1 MLPWHPSPN
10 PSRKGR
16 GDEFGA
22 GNDGATDWHEI
33 NQGGPD
39 GMTRISREA
48 LRGKAQTVTGLVD
61 PATLGPTLMHEHL
74 QIDLN
79 PPRLRATAV
88 SDEPDL
94 DPCACF
100 QIRWGGTYS
109 RRNFELDEVKL
120 ATEEMARLR
129 EAGGRTLV
137 ELTVGGLKPKPAA
150 LVEISKASGVAVVM
164 GCGHYVEEYQD
175 PDNAFRDAEDFA
187 REIIDQVRV
196 GAWGTDIR
204 AGIIGEIGCQA
215 PWTEQER
222 KVMRGALIAQAET
235 GAALN
240 VHPGRDADQPQEVAE
255 FARAAGAPMDRVI
268 ISHIDRTIFDADRL
282 LRLADTGVVVEFDLF
297 GWEQTNYFPNPDID
311 MPNDGVRLRWL
322 RLLIEHGHLD
332 RVLMSSDICER
343 SRLCRYGGHGYRHIL
358 GNVAPLM
365 LRRRFSQDEIDTI
378 LVRNPAR
385 LLTFV

>member
-1 MLPWHPSPN
+1 M
-10 PSRKGR
+10 
-16 GDEFGA
+16 EA
-22 GNDGATDWHEI
+22 
-33 NQGGPD
+33 
-39 GMTRISREA
+39 MTRVA
-48 LRGKAQTVTGLVD
+48 PRGKVQTVTGLVD
-61 PATLGPTLMHEHL
+61 PASLGRTLMHEHL
-74 QIDLN
+74 RIDLN

-88 SDEPDL
+88 ADEPDL
-94 DPCACF
+94 DPCDCF
-100 QIRWGGTYS
+100 QIRWGGSYS
-109 RRNFELDEVKL
+109 RRNFQLDDEAL
-120 ATEEMARLR
+120 AIDEMARLR
-129 EAGGRTLV
+129 KAGGGALV
-137 ELTVGGLKPKPAA
+137 ELTVGGLKPDPAA
-150 LVEISKASGVAVVM
+150 LARIARASGVAIVM

-175 PDNAFRDAEDFA
+175 PGNATRDVEDFA
-187 REIIDQVRV
+187 REIVGQILV

-204 AGIIGEIGCQA
+204 AGLIGEIGCQA

-222 KVMRGALIAQAET
+222 RVMRGALLAQAET

-240 VHPGRDADQPQEVAE
+240 VHPGRDPDQPQEVAA

-343 SRLCRYGGHGYRHIL
+343 SRLCRYGGHGYRHIME
-358 GNVAPLM
+358 NVVPLM
-365 LRRRFSQDEIDTI
+365 RRRGFSEHEIDTI
-378 LVRNPAR
+378 LVANPAR
-385 LLTFV
+385 LLTFA

>member
-1 MLPWHPSPN
+1 M
-10 PSRKGR
+10 
-16 GDEFGA
+16 A
-22 GNDGATDWHEI
+22 GV
-33 NQGGPD
+33 
-39 GMTRISREA
+39 SREA
-48 LRGKAQTVTGLVD
+48 LRGRAQTVAGVVE
-61 PATLGPTLMHEHL
+61 PASLGRTLMHEHL

-88 SDEPDL
+88 ADEPDL
-94 DPCACF
+94 DPCDCF
-100 QIRWGGTYS
+100 RIRWGHTYS
-109 RRNFELDEVKL
+109 RRNFRLDDVAL
-120 ATEEMARLR
+120 ATEEMVRLR
-129 EAGGRTLV
+129 EAGGGALV
-137 ELTVGGLKPKPAA
+137 ELTVGGLKPDPVA
-150 LVEISKASGVAVVM
+150 LARIARASGVAIVM

-175 PDNAFRDAEDFA
+175 AANATRGVEDFA
-187 REIIDQVRV
+187 REIADQVLV

-222 KVMRGALIAQAET
+222 RVMRGALLAQAET

-240 VHPGRDADQPQEVAE
+240 VHPGRHPDQPLEVAA

-322 RLLIEHGHLD
+322 RLLIGHGHLD
-332 RVLMSSDICER
+332 RILMSSDICER
-343 SRLCRYGGHGYRHIL
+343 SRLCRYGGHGYRHIFE
-358 GNVAPLM
+358 NVVPLM
-365 LRRRFSQDEIDTI
+365 RRRGFSEAEIETI
-378 LVRNPAR
+378 LVANPAR